1 MSEKGNRNNHGK
13 LRWRNLPMF
22 LLEDVIKIGEIGEIN
37 HSTFNFLKGF
47 PINDTLDS
55 LKRHL
60 NKFESPYESDMD
72 EETKINHLA
81 HVAWNALAAL
91 HTYKTRPDLDDRWK
105 PETQATDSAKLRDL
119 KIIKEGMLDKDTLL
133 SFEKKN
139 PDDTS
144 K

>member
-1 MSEKGNRNNHGK
+1 MSGTRNNQGK

-22 LLEDVIKIGEIGEIN
+22 LLEDVIKIGEVGEKN

-60 NKFESPYESDMD
+60 HKFESPYESDMD

-81 HVAWNALAAL
+81 HIAWNALAAL

-105 PETQATDSAKLRDL
+105 PEKPALALVSDIDQAKLREMSEIF
-119 KIIKEGMLDKDTLL
+119 KKDD
-133 SFEKKN
+133 E
-139 PDDTS
+139 
-144 K
+144 